1 MSLPARN
8 ASSVIQSGRELLTGH
23 CTMREAETLPGPLDA
38 GLEALLFAAG
48 EGVPL
53 ARLARALGV
62 SVDEVEAGLLMLEER
77 LRTRGIRVQRHGDQ
91 VRLVTAADWAPWVQ
105 RLLGLEAQARLS
117 RAALETLAI
126 IAYRQP
132 ITRPEID
139 AIRGVN
145 SDGVIRSLLEKGLIH
160 EVGRADAPGR
170 PILYGTTEAFL
181 QHFGLT
187 SLDDLPPLE
196 TWGDE

>member
-1 MSLPARN
+1 MSQRSA
-8 ASSVIQSGRELLTGH
+8 
-23 CTMREAETLPGPLDA
+23 LPGSLDA
-38 GLEALLFAAG
+38 GVEALLFAAG
-48 EGVPL
+48 EGVPVE
-53 ARLARALGV
+53 RLARVLGV
-62 SVDEVEAGLLMLEER
+62 SLDQLEAGLLMLEER
-77 LRTRGIRVQRHGDQ
+77 LQDRGIRLQRHGDT
-91 VRLVTAADWAPWVQ
+91 VRLVTAAEWSPWVR

-145 SDGVIRSLLEKGLIH
+145 SEGVLRSLLEKGLIQ
-160 EVGRADAPGR
+160 ELGRADAPGR

-187 SLDDLPPLE
+187 SLEQLPPLE
-196 TWGDE
+196 SWEDAA